1 MERDYLEQ
9 ILRWERGWQ
18 GRGSVCLEYRME
30 EEDGKRFRLEL
41 QAGCFPAGFCR
52 ALFFLSFLRGG
63 ACFSMVIQPFKSMGR
78 GITCLFKFVYLE
90 DLSGLMWGIGNR

>member
-1 MERDYLEQ
+1 MARDLD
-9 ILRWERGWQ
+9 WSCKQ
-18 GRGSVCLEYRME
+18 GAS
-30 EEDGKRFRLEL
+30 L
-41 QAGCFPAGFCR
+41 QGFVGHF
-52 ALFFLSFLRGG
+52 FFLSFLRGG

>member
-52 ALFFLSFLRGG
+52 ALFFSFFFEGG
-63 ACFSMVIQPFKSMGR
+63 GMFFNGNTAIQEYGK
-78 GITCLFKFVYLE
+78 
-90 DLSGLMWGIGNR
+90 GNNMFI